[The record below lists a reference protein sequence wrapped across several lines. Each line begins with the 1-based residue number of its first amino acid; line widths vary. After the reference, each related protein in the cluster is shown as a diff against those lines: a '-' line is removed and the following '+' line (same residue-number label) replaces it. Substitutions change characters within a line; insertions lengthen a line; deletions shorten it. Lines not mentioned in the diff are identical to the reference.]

1 MENKVLFVGDLAIGS
16 EDQQVFL
23 NNLPLIDN
31 IVVNLEGPFYLNR
44 PDFQRFNRSFY
55 NSVSTLNFIKN
66 SGISHVNILNNHIS
80 DLGSSTIKS
89 TIAILHQNQVGVLNY
104 DELNISEVGS
114 EMGVISLGSRLIS
127 CPSNWPNIE
136 DEGILAKVSSLISN
150 SRFKRIVL
158 YVHCGFEFEK
168 HPEPWL
174 RNRLIALAKIQ
185 GITHIICVHSH
196 VSKGFEKVG
205 ECLIFYGLGNF
216 YIENEHFFSGKLKY
230 PKECN
235 KGLAI
240 MIDNHKTRLF
250 MTIKED
256 WSVSF
261 VPIQK
266 SDLINYGL
274 ISDYVGFYNM
284 NRRKYRFMLLPPH
297 ELIGASGRVYVWII
311 ELRFILIKLLIPFK
325 R

>member
-1 MENKVLFVGDLAIGS
+1 MKNKVLFLGDLAIGS
-16 EDQQVFL
+16 EDRQVFL
-23 NNLPLIDN
+23 HDLPLDVN
-31 IVVNLEGPFYLNR
+31 ILVNLEGPFSFDRSKPQKL
-44 PDFQRFNRSFY
+44 NRSFY
-55 NSVSTLNFIKN
+55 NSESTLKFIKN
-66 SGISHVNILNNHIS
+66 YGISHVNILNNHIS
-80 DLGSSTIKS
+80 DLGTSSIISTIS
-89 TIAILHQNQVGVLNY
+89 VLHQNRIGVLNH
-104 DELNISEVGS
+104 DELKISNVGS
-114 EMGVISLGSRLIS
+114 EIGVISLGSRLIS
-127 CPSNWPNIE
+127 CPKNWPNIE
-136 DEGILAKVSSLISN
+136 DEGILEKVSSLISN
-150 SRFKRIVL
+150 VCFKRIVV

-196 VSKGFEKVG
+196 VYKGFEKVG

-230 PKECN
+230 PKDCN

-240 MIDNHKTRLF
+240 LIDNLNTNLYT
-250 MTIKED
+250 TIKEEQ
-256 WSVSF
+256 SVSF
-261 VPIQK
+261 VPMQA

-284 NRRKYRFMLLPPH
+284 NRRKYRFMLLPPY
-297 ELIGASGRVYVWII
+297 ELIGLRGLIYVRFI